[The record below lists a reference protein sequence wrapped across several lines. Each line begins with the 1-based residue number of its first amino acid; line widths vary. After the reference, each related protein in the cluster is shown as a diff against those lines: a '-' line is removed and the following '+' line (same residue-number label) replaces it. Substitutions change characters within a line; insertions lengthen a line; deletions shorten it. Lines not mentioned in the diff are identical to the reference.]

1 MSPLMNIIPYDPTD
15 EKQIET
21 NISAFFKEVGLS
33 TILKQSNIR
42 KLRGAGC
49 RIVFTF
55 IFQLIFTGKNL
66 FQLLDSDKYEPPFAK
81 DVVYRFLNSV
91 NYNWQKF
98 LLLLGSRVITRKVD
112 PLTSENRKHVLIIDD
127 STYSR
132 NRSKAVELLAQVFD
146 HARCKYIKGFR
157 LLTLGWSDGNT
168 FIPLVFS
175 LLSSAQEKN
184 RLCSANK
191 DIDKRTNGYR
201 RRKQCTQKATEVMFE
216 LLEPLKGL
224 SIPAQYLLFDSW
236 FAFPKI
242 IKKTVE
248 YELEV
253 VCRLKA
259 MHRVFYQYQDK
270 KLNLKQLYAAVKKKK
285 SGNIAASVVVG
296 LGEDDQGKMLRAR
309 IVFVR
314 NNEKNDWVA
323 LLTTDLDLSEGEVI
337 RIYGKRWDIEVF
349 FKMNKSYLKLAKEF
363 QGRSYDMMVAHTA
376 IVFTRYIM
384 LALET
389 RRSQDDRSFGG
400 MFFDLCDEIED
411 IKFAQALL
419 LIIDLFRQALQECL
433 MIAEEKIDELLDYF
447 MGLLPAFL
455 KRRLEFSCCES

>member
-1 MSPLMNIIPYDPTD
+1 MNIIPYEHVDD
-15 EKQIET
+15 KQIST

-49 RIVFTF
+49 RIVFAF
-55 IFQLIFTGKNL
+55 IFRLIFTGKNL
-66 FQLLDSDKYEPPFAK
+66 FQLLDSDNYEPPFAK

-98 LLLLGSRVITRKVD
+98 LLLLGSRVISKKVAPLSSEERK
-112 PLTSENRKHVLIIDD
+112 NVLIIDD

-132 NRSKAVELLAQVFD
+132 NRSKTVELLARVFD
-146 HARCKYIKGFR
+146 HARSKYIKGFR

-175 LLSSAQEKN
+175 LLSSAKEKN
-184 RLCSANK
+184 RLCSAK
-191 DIDKRTNGYR
+191 EDIDKRTNGYR

-216 LLEPLKGL
+216 LLEQLKGL

-236 FAFPKI
+236 FAFPKV
-242 IKKTVE
+242 IKKAVE
-248 YELEV
+248 YEFEV

-259 MHRVFYQYQDK
+259 MHRVYYYYQGK
-270 KLNLKQLYAAVKKKK
+270 KINLKQLYAAVKKKR

-296 LGEDDQGKMLRAR
+296 LGRDNQGKMLKAR
-309 IVFVR
+309 IVFIR
-314 NNEKNDWVA
+314 NNEKNNWVA
-323 LLTTDLDLSEGEVI
+323 LLTTDLDLPKEEII
-337 RIYGKRWDIEVF
+337 RTYGKRWDIEVF

-384 LALET
+384 LALES

-400 MFFDLCDEIED
+400 MFFDLCDELED
-411 IKFAQALL
+411 IRFAQALL
-419 LIIDLFRQALQECL
+419 LIIDLFKQALKDCL

-447 MGLLPAFL
+447 MDLLPAFL
-455 KRRLEFSCCES
+455 KRRLEFSSCES